1 MAWLS
6 LLVAGLLEIGWAFGL
21 KESDGFTR
29 LWPSVA
35 TAAALGL
42 SFFLFAR
49 AIRSIEVGTA
59 YAVFTGIG
67 TAGTV
72 VVGIL
77 FLGEPVDLWRLFFVA
92 LLIGGI
98 VGLKMI
104 AADAPRPA
112 VAGGEPASACGEP
125 AAACDESAGSDRGL
139 PAGGNGGRAA
149 GSVPEVGG
157 SGPAVGGDG
166 PAIGGVPSASDGRL
180 GETAFGGDGPK
191 VGGSGPAVGG
201 VPSASDSRPGETAVA
216 GDIPADKAPAAEAK
230 LESAAQDGG
239 ARNEP
244 VAAAGK
250 RKE

>member
-1 MAWLS
+1 MAWL
-6 LLVAGLLEIGWAFGL
+6 LLLMAGLLEIGWAFGL
-21 KESDGFTR
+21 KESEGFTR

-35 TAAALGL
+35 TVAALGF

-49 AIRSIEVGTA
+49 AMRSIEIGTA

-104 AADAPRPA
+104 ASDAPRPA
-112 VAGGEPASACGEP
+112 IAGGEPASACGEP
-125 AAACDESAGSDRGL
+125 AAACDEPAGSYRGL
-139 PAGGNGGRAA
+139 PAGGNGGRA
-149 GSVPEVGG
+149 VG
-157 SGPAVGGDG
+157 A
-166 PAIGGVPSASDGRL
+166 VPSASDR
-180 GETAFGGDGPK
+180 
-191 VGGSGPAVGG
+191 
-201 VPSASDSRPGETAVA
+201 RPGETAVA
-216 GDIPADKAPAAEAK
+216 GDIPVDKAPAAEAK
-230 LESAAQDGG
+230 LETAEQDRG